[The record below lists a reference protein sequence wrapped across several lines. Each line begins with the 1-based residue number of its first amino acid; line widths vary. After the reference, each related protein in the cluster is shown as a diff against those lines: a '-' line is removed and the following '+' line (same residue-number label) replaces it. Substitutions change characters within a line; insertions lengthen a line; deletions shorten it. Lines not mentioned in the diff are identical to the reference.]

1 MSVVPSGQ
9 AGLGQAR
16 PLWVITRRTI
26 NWLVVAAVAGVVLI
40 VALLLPR
47 TRALPEGYSDAY
59 FPGGGHRY
67 LIAPDGIKK
76 VGQEVLEYH
85 ITGTVVTGTVR
96 LRLEHDDVRT
106 FRLDMRTHEMTLG
119 GRVQGD
125 TR

>member
-1 MSVVPSGQ
+1 MPSGQ
-9 AGLGQAR
+9 AALGKAR
-16 PLWVITRRTI
+16 SRVVKTRSTIHWVS
-26 NWLVVAAVAGVVLI
+26 LVAVAGVVLF

-47 TRALPEGYSDAY
+47 TRALPEGYRYAY

-67 LIAPDGIKK
+67 LIAPGGIKK

-96 LRLEHDDVRT
+96 LRLEHEDVRT
-106 FRLDMRTHEMTLG
+106 FRLDMKTHEVTLG

-125 TR
+125 TH